1 LGESSITL
9 KCKKSNSTP
18 HAVNKYYS
26 VKELEYEMQS
36 VRGNKIVADQK
47 SNKSVFEL
55 TLDEFHNSKPVD
67 MKIEPKASQY
77 TNLMR

>member
-1 LGESSITL
+1 
-9 KCKKSNSTP
+9 
-18 HAVNKYYS
+18 
-26 VKELEYEMQS
+26 MQS
-36 VRGNKIVADQK
+36 VRGNKIVADQN